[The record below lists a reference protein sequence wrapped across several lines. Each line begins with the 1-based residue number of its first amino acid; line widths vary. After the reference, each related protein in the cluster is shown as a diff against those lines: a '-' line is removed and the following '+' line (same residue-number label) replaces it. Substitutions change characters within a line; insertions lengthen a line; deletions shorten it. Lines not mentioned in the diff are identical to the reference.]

1 MSEVISFRL
10 DKSNKREADAFEI
23 LEAWGSK
30 GYSVRHVITE
40 ALLKLGDPGLESS
53 QNPANPDLNIVLTK
67 VNILLDQIENRGL
80 PPIRKPEEDN
90 VPSSLAD
97 SFVSSVKMA
106 VKPGMR
112 IGHEEE

>member
-10 DKSNKREADAFEI
+10 DNRNKREADAFEI
-23 LEAWGSK
+23 LKAWCSK
-30 GYSVRHVITE
+30 GYSVRHVMIE
-40 ALLKLGDPGLESS
+40 ALLKLGDPGIGSS
-53 QNPANPDLNIVLTK
+53 QNPTNPDLNIVLTK

-80 PPIRKPEEDN
+80 PPIGKPEEDI
-90 VPSSLAD
+90 VHSSLAD
-97 SFVSSVKMA
+97 NFVSSVRMA

>member
-23 LEAWGSK
+23 LEAWCSK
-30 GYSVRHVITE
+30 GFSVRHVMTE

-53 QNPANPDLNIVLTK
+53 QNPTNPDLNIVLTK

-80 PPIRKPEEDN
+80 PTINKPEGEI
-90 VPSSLAD
+90 VHSSLAEN
-97 SFVSSVKMA
+97 FVSSVKMA

-112 IGHEEE
+112 IE